1 MRHLKGKN
9 ERKNK
14 RKKNFFQKKRRKKE
28 GSELTEN
35 PPGDGDRELQEKE
48 GAGENSN
55 KLEEKGLNLVT
66 LKNIFD
72 VDNIPP
78 GPSFR

>member
-1 MRHLKGKN
+1 MKEKTK
-9 ERKNK
+9 EEK
-14 RKKNFFQKKRRKKE
+14 RIFQKKRRKKE

-66 LKNIFD
+66 LKKYF
-72 VDNIPP
+72 
-78 GPSFR
+78 